1 MTLLRQGLSAPRTC
15 SAVGGLATALALAA
29 AAQAAP
35 APDYGFRP
43 VAAENLLVVETARGR
58 ILIELRP
65 DVAPRHVERIR
76 ELAREGYYDGALFYR
91 VIGSYFAQGGARS
104 VTGPFESSKPN
115 LKAEFTVAGVDPAVE
130 WLGPLPLHRSADGT
144 TFARFC
150 PGTAAFP
157 HYDDPDSANSQFYLM
172 RESGPSLERQY
183 TVFGRVVVGLDVV
196 RALAVGEPPADPD
209 VMTRVR
215 VAADLPEA
223 ERPAVEVADT
233 AGAAFRRDIEKV
245 RKDRDRARLP
255 FSLCD
260 VPVPARVR

>member
-1 MTLLRQGLSAPRTC
+1 MTRLRQGLA
-15 SAVGGLATALALAA
+15 GLAVTLALTAAATAA
-29 AAQAAP
+29 AAP
-35 APDYGFRP
+35 PDYGFRP
-43 VAAENLLVVETARGR
+43 VAPENLLVIETAKGR

-65 DVAPRHVERIR
+65 DIAPRHVERIR

-130 WLGPLPLHRSADGT
+130 WLGAQPLHRTADGT

-157 HYDDPDSANSQFYLM
+157 HYDDPDSANSQIYLM

-196 RALAVGEPPADPD
+196 RALAVGEPPANPD
-209 VMTRVR
+209 VMIRVR
-215 VAADLPEA
+215 VASELPEA

-233 AGAAFRRDIEKV
+233 AGAAFRKDIEKV
-245 RKDRDRARLP
+245 RRERDRARLP

-260 VPVPARVR
+260 VPVPARLR